1 MADLN
6 YDFSMNKFKNRLETF
21 KDWPFTEETGS
32 SCTARKVRQI
42 CRFSD
47 FETSVFKS
55 EVCFRTSS
63 VHGSQSLP
71 TVNFDSLIFPTKLFF
86 LVRWQKQDSFI
97 LPTIVILTLCAVLF
111 VSRNLKD
118 GNLKTILCTQEL
130 YEIYSHLDSKQ
141 KLIAPL
147 RVTTWLVSATRSG
160 TGRWGQVG
168 MSQTYQPEKIK
179 S

>member
-1 MADLN
+1 MFKFGRVVLDEEFLSMNRHFQNFEDMGAVMADLN

-63 VHGSQSLP
+63 VHGS
-71 TVNFDSLIFPTKLFF
+71 
-86 LVRWQKQDSFI
+86 
-97 LPTIVILTLCAVLF
+97 
-111 VSRNLKD
+111 
-118 GNLKTILCTQEL
+118 
-130 YEIYSHLDSKQ
+130 
-141 KLIAPL
+141 
-147 RVTTWLVSATRSG
+147 
-160 TGRWGQVG
+160 
-168 MSQTYQPEKIK
+168 
-179 S
+179 

>member
-1 MADLN
+1 MFKFGRVVLDEEFLSMNRHFQNFEDMGAVMADLN

-63 VHGSQSLP
+63 VH
-71 TVNFDSLIFPTKLFF
+71 
-86 LVRWQKQDSFI
+86 
-97 LPTIVILTLCAVLF
+97 
-111 VSRNLKD
+111 VS
-118 GNLKTILCTQEL
+118 
-130 YEIYSHLDSKQ
+130 
-141 KLIAPL
+141 
-147 RVTTWLVSATRSG
+147 
-160 TGRWGQVG
+160 
-168 MSQTYQPEKIK
+168 
-179 S
+179 